1 MKFTLSWLKTHLDT
15 EATLDEITYALTDL
29 GLEVEGVENPADSL
43 GDFRLCRVIEAVQHP
58 NADRL
63 RLCRVETYPDGP
75 DGRTEEV
82 QVVCGAPNAR
92 TGLVGVFAPV
102 GSYVPGIDMT
112 LKAGVIRDVE
122 SHGMLCSERELMVSD
137 EHDGIIDLPSDAPLG
152 ELFIDYTD
160 RNDPVIDIAITPNRP
175 DALGVRGV
183 ARDLAARGLGT
194 LKPAPVEAVKGSFE
208 SPIKVSIDAYVQKKG
223 CPVFYGRVIRGVKN
237 GPSPQWLQDRLR
249 AIGLRP
255 ISALVDITNFMTY
268 DRNRPLHVFDVAK
281 VSGDLRV
288 HFAEGGENLV
298 ALDDKEYTLDAG
310 MMAISDDNG
319 VESIAGIMGGVASG
333 CTEETVDVFV
343 ESAYWD
349 PITIAMSGRKLK
361 INSDARY
368 RFERGVDPAFTGDG
382 LEMATQMI
390 LDLCGGEA
398 SHVVVAGVTPD
409 TSRSYQ
415 LDPARVVSLVGMEI
429 SSDEQVRILTDL
441 GFEAHDQD
449 YTLEVSV
456 PSWRPDVHGEADLI
470 EEIARVASLTKL
482 VGVPMPRPSTGV
494 MKAVLTPMQ
503 KRQGMVRR
511 TIAAL
516 GYNECVTY
524 SFIDKKSAELFGG
537 GADAVKLGNPISS
550 EMSHMRPTLLP
561 SLLQAAA
568 KNQARGFADVSLFE
582 VGQGFEGGEPEDQK
596 VLACGVRIGSTAP
609 RNAYGANRAVDL
621 YDAKADA
628 EAALAAIGAPVDR
641 LMVMRNAPEWFHPGR
656 SAVLSL
662 GPKNPL
668 AVFGELH
675 PKVLAEMDVKG
686 PVVAFT
692 LFLENAPFPKAKTK
706 TRPALQISDFQAV
719 ERDFA
724 FVVDAGVEVEVLLK
738 AANGA
743 DKKLIDTVN
752 LFDVFQM
759 DDDRKSVAISV
770 RIQPTAGTLT
780 DKEIDAISE
789 QVIAKVTK
797 ATGGILR
804 G

>member
-1 MKFTLSWLKTHLDT
+1 
-15 EATLDEITYALTDL
+15 
-29 GLEVEGVENPADSL
+29 
-43 GDFRLCRVIEAVQHP
+43 
-58 NADRL
+58 
-63 RLCRVETYPDGP
+63 
-75 DGRTEEV
+75 
-82 QVVCGAPNAR
+82 
-92 TGLVGVFAPV
+92 
-102 GSYVPGIDMT
+102 
-112 LKAGVIRDVE
+112 
-122 SHGMLCSERELMVSD
+122 
-137 EHDGIIDLPSDAPLG
+137 
-152 ELFIDYTD
+152 
-160 RNDPVIDIAITPNRP
+160 
-175 DALGVRGV
+175 
-183 ARDLAARGLGT
+183 
-194 LKPAPVEAVKGSFE
+194 
-208 SPIKVSIDAYVQKKG
+208 
-223 CPVFYGRVIRGVKN
+223 
-237 GPSPQWLQDRLR
+237 
-249 AIGLRP
+249 
-255 ISALVDITNFMTY
+255 
-268 DRNRPLHVFDVAK
+268 
-281 VSGDLRV
+281 
-288 HFAEGGENLV
+288 
-298 ALDDKEYTLDAG
+298 
-310 MMAISDDNG
+310 
-319 VESIAGIMGGVASG
+319 
-333 CTEETVDVFV
+333 
-343 ESAYWD
+343 
-349 PITIAMSGRKLK
+349 
-361 INSDARY
+361 
-368 RFERGVDPAFTGDG
+368 
-382 LEMATQMI
+382 MATQLV

-398 SHVVVAGVTPD
+398 SEVVVAGETPD
-409 TSRSYQ
+409 TSRAYQ

-429 SSDEQVRILTDL
+429 SRNEQVRILADL
-441 GFEAHDQD
+441 GFEAHDKD

-511 TIAAL
+511 TIATL

-524 SFIDKKSAELFGG
+524 SFIDKASAELFGG
-537 GADAVKLGNPISS
+537 GSDGVMLGNPISS

-568 KNQARGFADVSLFE
+568 KNQARGFADFSLFE

-609 RNAYGANRAVDL
+609 RNSYGTARAVDL

-675 PKVLAEMDVKG
+675 PKVLAEMGVKG
-686 PVVAFT
+686 PAVAFT

-706 TRPALQISDFQAV
+706 TRPALVISDFQAV

-724 FVVDAGVEVEVLLK
+724 FVVDANVEVEALLK

-743 DKKLIDTVN
+743 HKKLIDAVN
-752 LFDVFQM
+752 LFDVFHM
-759 DDDRKSVAISV
+759 DDGKKSVAISV

-780 DKEIDAISE
+780 DKEIDAISD
-789 QVIAKVTK
+789 QVIAKVSK

>member
-1 MKFTLSWLKTHLDT
+1 
-15 EATLDEITYALTDL
+15 
-29 GLEVEGVENPADSL
+29 
-43 GDFRLCRVIEAVQHP
+43 
-58 NADRL
+58 
-63 RLCRVETYPDGP
+63 
-75 DGRTEEV
+75 
-82 QVVCGAPNAR
+82 
-92 TGLVGVFAPV
+92 
-102 GSYVPGIDMT
+102 
-112 LKAGVIRDVE
+112 
-122 SHGMLCSERELMVSD
+122 
-137 EHDGIIDLPSDAPLG
+137 
-152 ELFIDYTD
+152 
-160 RNDPVIDIAITPNRP
+160 
-175 DALGVRGV
+175 
-183 ARDLAARGLGT
+183 
-194 LKPAPVEAVKGSFE
+194 
-208 SPIKVSIDAYVQKKG
+208 
-223 CPVFYGRVIRGVKN
+223 
-237 GPSPQWLQDRLR
+237 
-249 AIGLRP
+249 
-255 ISALVDITNFMTY
+255 
-268 DRNRPLHVFDVAK
+268 
-281 VSGDLRV
+281 
-288 HFAEGGENLV
+288 
-298 ALDDKEYTLDAG
+298 
-310 MMAISDDNG
+310 MAISDDNG

-333 CTEETVDVFV
+333 CTEDTTDVFI

-382 LEMATQMI
+382 LEMATQLV

-398 SHVVVAGVTPD
+398 SEVVVAGETPD
-409 TSRSYQ
+409 TSRAYT
-415 LDPARVVSLVGMEI
+415 LDPARVISLVGMDI
-429 SSDEQVRILTDL
+429 AQAEQVRILTDL
-441 GFEAHDQD
+441 GFVVGDD
-449 YTLEVSV
+449 LEVAV
-456 PSWRPDVHGEADLI
+456 PSWRPDVQGEADLI

-494 MKAVLTPMQ
+494 LKAVLTPMQ

-511 TIAAL
+511 TIATL

-537 GADAVKLGNPISS
+537 GSDAVMLGNPISS

-568 KNQARGFADVSLFE
+568 KNQARGFIDLALFE

-596 VLACGVRIGSTAP
+596 MLACGVRIGQRAP
-609 RNAYGANRAVDL
+609 RNAFGTSRGVDL

-628 EAALAAIGAPVDR
+628 EAALAAMGAPVDR
-641 LMVMRNAPEWFHPGR
+641 LMVMRNAPDWFHPGR

-706 TRPALQISDFQAV
+706 TRPALVISDFQAV

-724 FVVDAGVEVEVLLK
+724 FVVDADVEVEALLK

-743 DKKLIDTVN
+743 DKKLIDAVS
-752 LFDVFQM
+752 LFDVFHM
-759 DDDRKSVAISV
+759 DGAKKSVAISV

-780 DKEIDAISE
+780 DKEIDAISD

-797 ATGGILR
+797 ATGGVLR

>member
-29 GLEVEGVENPADSL
+29 GLEVEGVENPADTL
-43 GDFRLCRVIEAVQHP
+43 GVFRLCRVIEAVQHP

-75 DGRTEEV
+75 DGKSVGV

-102 GSYVPGIDMT
+102 GAYVPGIDMT
-112 LKAGVIRDVE
+112 LKAGVIRDVK

-152 ELFIDYTD
+152 VRFIDYTN

-175 DALGVRGV
+175 DALGIRGI

-194 LKPAPVEAVKGSFE
+194 LKPAPVEVVEGSFE
-208 SPIKVSIDAYVQKKG
+208 SPIKVSIDADVQKKG
-223 CPVFYGRVIRGVKN
+223 CPVFYGRTIKGVKN
-237 GPSPQWLQDRLR
+237 GPSPQWLQDQIR

-255 ISALVDITNFMTY
+255 ISALVDITNFMTV

-281 VSGDLRV
+281 VKGDLRV
-288 HFAEGGENLV
+288 HFAKGGERLM
-298 ALDDKEYTLDAG
+298 ALDDKEYTLDAD

-319 VESIAGIMGGVASG
+319 VESIAGIMGGVPSS
-333 CTEETVDVFV
+333 CTEETVDVFL

-349 PITIAMSGRKLK
+349 PITIAMTGRKLK
-361 INSDARY
+361 VNSDARY
-368 RFERGVDPAFTGDG
+368 RFERGVDPAFTGEG

-390 LDLCGGEA
+390 LDICGGEA
-398 SHVVVAGVTPD
+398 SNVVVAGEIPD
-409 TSRSYQ
+409 TSRSYT
-415 LDPARVVSLVGMEI
+415 LDPARVISLVGMDI
-429 SSDEQVRILTDL
+429 AQDEQVRILTNL
-441 GFEAHDQD
+441 GFVVGDDLQVA
-449 YTLEVSV
+449 V
-456 PSWRPDVHGEADLI
+456 PSWRPDVQGEADLI
-470 EEIARVASLTKL
+470 EEIARVASLSKL

-494 MKAVLTPMQ
+494 LKAVLTPMQ

-511 TIAAL
+511 TIATL

-524 SFIDKKSAELFGG
+524 SFIDKASAELFGG
-537 GADAVKLGNPISS
+537 GSDSVMLGNPISS

-568 KNQARGFADVSLFE
+568 KNQARGFSDLALFE
-582 VGQGFEGGEPEDQK
+582 IGQGFEGGEPEDQK
-596 VLACGVRIGSTAP
+596 VLACGIRVGMTAP
-609 RNAYGANRAVDL
+609 RNAYGTTRAVDM

-628 EAALAAIGAPVDR
+628 EAALASIGAPVGR
-641 LMVMRNAPEWFHPGR
+641 LMVMLNAPDWFHPGR

-675 PKVLAEMDVKG
+675 PKVLTAMGVKG
-686 PVVAFT
+686 PAVAFT

-706 TRPALQISDFQAV
+706 ARPALVISDYQAV

-724 FVVDAGVEVEVLLK
+724 FVVDADVEVEAVLK
-738 AANGA
+738 AASGA
-743 DKKLIDTVN
+743 HKKLIESVK
-752 LFDVFQM
+752 LFDVFHM
-759 DDDRKSVAISV
+759 NDNKKSVAISV
-770 RIQPTAGTLT
+770 RLQPT
-780 DKEIDAISE
+780 EIGRAH
-789 QVIAKVTK
+789 V
-797 ATGGILR
+797 
-804 G
+804 